1 MADSQFTWVQTHKE
15 LVTYL
20 KGQKEHQQDLIN
32 LLKDVGVTG
41 ISDGNAIE
49 LSEIDPFT
57 FFFHIYKYK
66 SEKSLAVLQKIT
78 SKLGLPKPEDI
89 NGIPLTN
96 GVNVRFFPDKKERNK
111 NEMNRLW
118 DFFFKAIEHTITDAD
133 FLNILQIKGVGKPKL
148 TQGLFMIDPDNYLCL
163 DKQTIPYLKEGKNI
177 KTEFTNYIEYNEILN
192 EVRAK
197 VNEPFYKISYDAWI
211 WNSNNKDKDKDKDKT
226 QSKGNSVKEGNNTS
240 RKYWLFSPGR
250 NAEKWEEFYNSN
262 IMAVGWNKVG
272 DLRKYND
279 KKEIENILRDDPN
292 KAKDKRNDEK
302 CLWDLKANMKPGDVI
317 FVKLG
322 EKILGGYG
330 IVASD
335 YYYDQTKEDYR
346 HCRKVDW
353 KLKGEWQ
360 CNSKKRFPNKTLT
373 EKTKNKSTREGLNY
387 FYEEL
392 FQDMGVKEIDY
403 SYSISSESSSTD
415 NNPNLELNLILYGP
429 PGTGKTYNSINKAV
443 EIIDPKFMKGKN
455 NNKEADRKE
464 ITKRYRELEEEGRI
478 VFITFHQSLSY
489 EDFVEGIKPVIK
501 EDQNNTLSYEIVP
514 GIFKQLCDRA
524 SLLWESSLRDAYN
537 KLKNDLAKKENFERK
552 YKTPE
557 GEEFGLSLSGD
568 NITLHY
574 GTELKQ
580 KTIVTRDKLTSVL
593 LKRNEPLSLWT
604 YYQGIINLLK
614 KDFGFDEQ
622 KTSIDNY
629 VLIIDEINRGN
640 VSQIFGELITLIEK
654 DKRAGNEEALSPTL
668 PYSKTKFSVP
678 ANLYII
684 GTMNTADR
692 SVEALDT
699 ALRRRFSFIEMTPDY
714 SLFEDKTATVDNVD
728 INLGKLLE
736 VLNQR
741 IEGLLDKDHLLGHS
755 YFLQVAKGEFSL
767 KHIFF
772 NEIIPLLQEY
782 FYGNDEKLQLIL
794 GKGFVKDE
802 PSNQDIYA
810 KTKIA
815 ISDYDDRPRFHLIKN
830 EDMDEPQFLDAIRIL
845 LKEKEIEANV

>member
-1 MADSQFTWVQTHKE
+1 MPESKFTWVQTHKE
-15 LVTYL
+15 LVNYL
-20 KGQKEHQQDLIN
+20 KGQQKNQQELIN
-32 LLKDVGVTG
+32 LLKEAGVTG
-41 ISDGNAIE
+41 ISDGKEIE

-57 FFFHIYKYK
+57 FFFYIYKYENK
-66 SEKSLAVLQKIT
+66 KSLAVLQKIA
-78 SKLGLPKPEDI
+78 SNLGLTYPEDLD
-89 NGIPLTN
+89 GVPLTN
-96 GVNVRFFPDKKERNK
+96 GINVRFFPEQKDRNK
-111 NEMNRLW
+111 NEINRLW
-118 DFFFKAIEHTITDAD
+118 DFFFKAIEYTITDAD

-148 TQGLFMIDPDNYLCL
+148 TQGLFMIDPENYLCI
-163 DKQTIPYLKEGKNI
+163 DAQTKPYLNYYWSIE
-177 KTEFTNYIEYNEILN
+177 TDFTNYTEYNELLN

-197 VNEPFYKISYDAWI
+197 VNEPFYQISYVAWI
-211 WNSNNKDKDKDKDKT
+211 SSGYWIFKLDSTNFKIGENWKKDPIIICPVT
-226 QSKGNSVKEGNNTS
+226 
-240 RKYWLFSPGR
+240 Y
-250 NAEKWEEFYNSN
+250 
-262 IMAVGWNKVG
+262 
-272 DLRKYND
+272 
-279 KKEIENILRDDPN
+279 
-292 KAKDKRNDEK
+292 
-302 CLWDLKANMKPGDVI
+302 KANMIKKGDKVI
-317 FVKLG
+317 IWLIGTNSGCYALG
-322 EKILGGYG
+322 EIKEIKRKMVAPKIDDININTKSYVTIRITYNIIDNPILESQLYCLPEL
-330 IVASD
+330 INLVNRLQETNAPVKKE
-335 YYYDQTKEDYR
+335 YYD
-346 HCRKVDW
+346 
-353 KLKGEWQ
+353 KLIDII
-360 CNSKKRFPNKTLT
+360 SMTAYD
-373 EKTKNKSTREGLNY
+373 LN
-387 FYEEL
+387 
-392 FQDMGVKEIDY
+392 
-403 SYSISSESSSTD
+403 T
-415 NNPNLELNLILYGP
+415 ILYGP

-443 EIIDPKFMKGKN
+443 EIIDPEFMKGKDN
-455 NNKEADRKE
+455 NEADRKE

-501 EDQNNTLSYEIVP
+501 EDENNTLSYEIVP

-524 SLLWESSLRDAYN
+524 SLHCESSLRNAYN
-537 KLKNDLAKKENFERK
+537 KLKNDLAKNENLERK

-557 GEEFGLSLSGD
+557 DEEFGLSLWGD
-568 NITLHY
+568 NITVHY
-574 GTELKQ
+574 GTELKL
-580 KTIVTRDKLTSVL
+580 KTIVTRDKLTSFL
-593 LKRNEPLSLWT
+593 LKKNEPSTLWT

-614 KDFGFDEQ
+614 KEYGFDDQ
-622 KTSIDNY
+622 NTSKDNY

-714 SLFEDKTATVDNVD
+714 SLLENTTATVNNVD

-741 IEGLLDKDHLLGHS
+741 IECLMDKDHKLGHS

-802 PSNQDIYA
+802 PANQDIYA
-810 KTKIA
+810 KTKID
-815 ISDYDDRPRFHLIKN
+815 ISDYNDRPRFYLIKD

-845 LKEKEIEANV
+845 LTEKEIEANV

>member
-1 MADSQFTWVQTHKE
+1 LTDNFEDLEWYKIVWEVKMADNKFTWVQTHKE
-15 LVTYL
+15 LVNYL
-20 KGQKEHQQDLIN
+20 KGQQEHQQDLIN

-41 ISDGNAIE
+41 ISDGNEIE

-57 FFFHIYKYK
+57 FFFYIYKYK
-66 SEKSLAVLQKIT
+66 SEKSLAVLQKIA
-78 SKLGLPKPEDI
+78 SNLGLPKPEDI
-89 NGIPLTN
+89 DGIPLTN
-96 GVNVRFFPDKKERNK
+96 GVNVRFFPDKKDRNK
-111 NEMNRLW
+111 NEINRLW

-133 FLNILQIKGVGKPKL
+133 FLDILQIKGVGKPKL
-148 TQGLFMIDPDNYLCL
+148 TQGLFMIDPENYLCL
-163 DKQTIPYLKEGKNI
+163 DKQTIPYLNRGKKI
-177 KTEFTNYIEYNEILN
+177 KTEFTNYTEYNEILN
-192 EVRAK
+192 EVRDK
-197 VNEPFYKISYDAWI
+197 VNEPFYKISYDAWK
-211 WNSNNKDKDKDKDKT
+211 WNSNK
-226 QSKGNSVKEGNNTS
+226 
-240 RKYWLFSPGR
+240 KYWLFSPGN
-250 NAEKWEEFYNSN
+250 NAEKWQEFYDSN
-262 IMAVGWNKVG
+262 IMAVGWNKIE
-272 DLRKYND
+272 DLRNYHN
-279 KKEIENILRDDPN
+279 KEEIAKDLQDDPN
-292 KAKDKRNDEK
+292 SNKDKRNDAK
-302 CLWDLKANMKPGDVI
+302 CLWDFKTDLQPGDVI

-322 EKILGGYG
+322 KKVLGGYG

-335 YYYDQTKEDYR
+335 YYYDPTKEDYR

-360 CNSKKRFPNKTLT
+360 YKSEKDLPNKTLT
-373 EKTKNKSTREGLNY
+373 EITTKKSTRVGLKY

-392 FQDMGVKEIDY
+392 FQDMVVKEV
-403 SYSISSESSSTD
+403 
-415 NNPNLELNLILYGP
+415 ELNLILYGP

-443 EIIDPKFMKGKN
+443 EIIDPVFMKGKN

-464 ITKRYRELEEEGRI
+464 ITDRYRGLEEEGCI

-524 SLLWESSLRDAYN
+524 SLPCGSSLRNAY
-537 KLKNDLAKKENFERK
+537 KELKKNLANSKNFERK

-557 GEEFGLSLSGD
+557 GEEFGLSLWGD

-580 KTIVTRDKLTSVL
+580 RTIVTRDKLTSFL
-593 LKRNEPLSLWT
+593 LKKNEPSASWT

-614 KDFGFDEQ
+614 KEYGFDEQ
-622 KTSIDNY
+622 NTSNGNY

-654 DKRAGNEEALSPTL
+654 DKRAGKEEALNPIL

-699 ALRRRFSFIEMTPDY
+699 ALRRRFSFVEMTPDY
-714 SLFEDKTATVDNVD
+714 SLLEDKTATVDKED
-728 INLGKLLE
+728 INLGNLLD

-741 IEGLLDKDHLLGHS
+741 IEGLMDRDHLLGHS

-802 PSNQDIYA
+802 PAKQNIYA
-810 KTKIA
+810 KTKID
-815 ISDYDDRPRFHLIKN
+815 ISDYDDRPRYSIVKDEAMNESEFVMAIKT
-830 EDMDEPQFLDAIRIL
+830 L
-845 LKEKEIEANV
+845 LKENENNIEKENEKG